1 MSFSLGLPLRYL
13 KPGAA
18 ARRDI
23 AAGFFH
29 AGFRRTLENYCKL
42 LAGNSAR
49 LGLQAVYF
57 FLLANTLSLAA
68 MGIFAS
74 ASAVG
79 LMLASFSGLGFGS
92 LAFRAAAGRPRLLV
106 NYLGLFY
113 GGLVLTTPL
122 GLAAALPVYFW
133 LFEGSISLLA
143 FLAILVVE
151 AVLWRIIDVI
161 VLAQNGLGRFTTG
174 ALVVTAASAIRAGG
188 AVAFVLMGGGDVE
201 RWSLY
206 YFASNLVALLVVFLV
221 FRPPVRPRWRSRL
234 FVSRF
239 RDGAM
244 FALSYFALNAQ
255 GQIDKLIVL
264 SLADARF
271 AGIYAISS
279 RIVDFTA
286 LPFRSFYTLYTRK
299 LFGEG
304 KRIRNALGRTLKV
317 EGAILGL
324 SVLGFAALALLLWR
338 WPLLLGANV
347 AVAAHLFL
355 LMLLVPAFR
364 NLMEFHGELFFVYG
378 RMTAR
383 AAVAVALVTLNA
395 AALALLL
402 STTADSFTIGLWLN
416 AVYGGLYLLSAAALY
431 RFVTGG
437 VRT

>member
-1 MSFSLGLPLRYL
+1 
-13 KPGAA
+13 
-18 ARRDI
+18 
-23 AAGFFH
+23 
-29 AGFRRTLENYCKL
+29 
-42 LAGNSAR
+42 
-49 LGLQAVYF
+49 
-57 FLLANTLSLAA
+57 
-68 MGIFAS
+68 
-74 ASAVG
+74 
-79 LMLASFSGLGFGS
+79 
-92 LAFRAAAGRPRLLV
+92 
-106 NYLGLFY
+106 
-113 GGLVLTTPL
+113 VLTTSP

-133 LFEGSISLLA
+133 LFEGSISLPA

-286 LPFRSFYTLYTRK
+286 L
-299 LFGEG
+299 
-304 KRIRNALGRTLKV
+304 
-317 EGAILGL
+317 
-324 SVLGFAALALLLWR
+324 
-338 WPLLLGANV
+338 
-347 AVAAHLFL
+347 AVAAGRQRGGGGAP
-355 LMLLVPAFR
+355 VPADAAGAGLPQPDGISWR
-364 NLMEFHGELFFVYG
+364 AVLRLWPHDG
-378 RMTAR
+378 AR
-383 AAVAVALVTLNA
+383 RRGGGPGDAERRRAGAAAVHHCRQLHHRPVAQRR
-395 AALALLL
+395 
-402 STTADSFTIGLWLN
+402 LWR
-416 AVYGGLYLLSAAALY
+416 ALSALRRRALPLRHRWCADMSTLIDRERDAGGRGRAFELAAQ
-431 RFVTGG
+431 RKGCDP
-437 VRT
+437 VRVQARHGRP

>member
-1 MSFSLGLPLRYL
+1 MFL
-13 KPGAA
+13 AA

-29 AGFRRTLENYCKL
+29 PGFRRTVENYCKL
-42 LAGNSAR
+42 LAGTSAR

-68 MGIFAS
+68 MGVFAS

-79 LMLASFSGLGFGS
+79 LMLASFSGFGFGS
-92 LAFRAAAGRPRLLV
+92 LAFRAAAGKPRLLG

-113 GGLVLTTPL
+113 GGLLLTTPL
-122 GLAAALPVYFW
+122 GLLAALPVYYG
-133 LFEGSISLLA
+133 LFDGSITLTA
-143 FLAILVVE
+143 FLGIIFVE
-151 AVLWRIIDVI
+151 AVLWRIVDVMA
-161 VLAQNGLGRFTTG
+161 LSHNGLGRFTTG
-174 ALVVTAASAIRAGG
+174 ALVVTVASAIRAGG
-188 AVAFVLMGGGDVE
+188 AVAFVLWGGGDVE
-201 RWSLY
+201 RWALF
-206 YFASNLVALLVVFLV
+206 YFVSNAGALLAVLAVF
-221 FRPPVRPRWRSRL
+221 PAPVRPRWRTRL
-234 FVSRF
+234 FLSRF

-304 KRIRNALGRTLKV
+304 KRIKNALGRTLKV
-317 EGAILGL
+317 EGAIMAL
-324 SVLGFAALALLLWR
+324 SLLGFAALAMLLWQ
-338 WPLLLGANV
+338 WPLLLGPNV

-364 NLMEFHGELFFVYG
+364 NLMEFHGELFFVHG
-378 RMTAR
+378 RMSAR
-383 AAVAVALVTLNA
+383 AAVAVGLVVLNA

-402 STTADSFTIGLWLN
+402 TFAKDSVTIGLWLN

-431 RFVTGG
+431 SFVT
-437 VRT
+437 RSDTP